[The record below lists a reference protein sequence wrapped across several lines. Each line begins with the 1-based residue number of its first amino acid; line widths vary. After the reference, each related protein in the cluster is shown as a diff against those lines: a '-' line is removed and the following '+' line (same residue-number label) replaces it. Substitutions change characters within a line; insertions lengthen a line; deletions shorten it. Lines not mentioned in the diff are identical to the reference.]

1 VAQYVVVLT
10 PEGIDEWL
18 ARLPDFPGCRAF
30 SNQPDIATMKAAANA
45 AELVHRLRAKQHDV
59 PHPRSLLEI
68 KADPNW
74 ANDRHVNWTAAVIS
88 TVEVLT

>member
-1 VAQYVVVLT
+1 VAHYVVVLT
-10 PEGIDEWL
+10 PDGLNEWM
-18 ARLPDFPGCRAF
+18 ARLPDFPGCRAI
-30 SNQPDIATMKAAANA
+30 SDHPNIAASKAAVNA
-45 AELVHRLRAKQHDV
+45 AELVHHLRARHHDV

-74 ANDRHVNWTAAVIS
+74 VTDRQINWADAIIS